1 MAEVQEAVLL
11 QHKLNH
17 NYYKEPAGGVVIEG
31 VSRLVLWGHRYAGP
45 SSKNQLP
52 KFASFS
58 LTSMCRAVML

>member
-11 QHKLNH
+11 QHKINH

-45 SSKNQLP
+45 SSKKSIAKIC
-52 KFASFS
+52 KF
-58 LTSMCRAVML
+58 